1 MVNDPVE
8 VETTNAGFLNVS
20 ETSESLIGLG
30 EIISTIILVL
40 FIGLIVKWCCKRYNR
55 SREQQ
60 QRNLEQTIR
69 RNAGPTAPIYAQQP
83 PQVQEMMPMVSFQQ
97 PGEQRVVMGPPGGSH
112 WEACQL
118 NIRNILKHGGK

>member
-1 MVNDPVE
+1 MCKSKTTVNDPVD
-8 VETTNAGFLNVS
+8 VETTNVGFLNVS
-20 ETSESLIGLG
+20 ETSESLVGLG
-30 EIISTIILVL
+30 EILSTIILVL

-83 PQVQEMMPMVSFQQ
+83 PQVQEMMPMVSFTQ
-97 PGEQRVVMGPPGGSH
+97 PGE
-112 WEACQL
+112 
-118 NIRNILKHGGK
+118 